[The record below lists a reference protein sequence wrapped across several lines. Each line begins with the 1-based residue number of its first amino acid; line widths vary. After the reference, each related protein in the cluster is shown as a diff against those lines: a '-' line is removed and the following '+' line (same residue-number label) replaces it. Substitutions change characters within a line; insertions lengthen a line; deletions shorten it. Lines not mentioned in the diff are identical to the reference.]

1 MPPTM
6 INLCCLPMN
15 KYKC

>member
-6 INLCCLPMN
+6 INLCCLPMT